1 MVTPL
6 CYTFV
11 MKTSNITRILNIF
24 FFVAGIYAIIS
35 IFIPPHA
42 EGTFWVALKY
52 SSREYRDYP
61 ELITRAKI
69 ELAFICCGAI
79 FLLITTILLLLKKKL
94 LYSIPI
100 FFFFIASTIKLSQ
113 YSYAITYP
121 YIFAADYILI
131 TITIILIGIDIYRII
146 TYFKTRAPRPHRP
159 RKPTSKERIAELEAR
174 VKELENR

>member
-1 MVTPL
+1 
-6 CYTFV
+6 
-11 MKTSNITRILNIF
+11 MKIANINRIFNIF
-24 FFVAGIYAIIS
+24 FLVAGIYAIIS

-52 SSREYRDYP
+52 SGREYRDYP
-61 ELITRAKI
+61 ELMTRSKI

-79 FLLITTILLLLKKKL
+79 FLIITTILLLLKKKP

-100 FFFFIASTIKLSQ
+100 FFIFIASTIKLAQ
-113 YSYAITYP
+113 YSYAITHP

-131 TITIILIGIDIYRII
+131 AITIILIGIDMYRII
-146 TYFKTRAPRPHRP
+146 TYFKTREPRPPRP
-159 RKPTSKERIAELEAR
+159 RKPSSKERIAELEAR